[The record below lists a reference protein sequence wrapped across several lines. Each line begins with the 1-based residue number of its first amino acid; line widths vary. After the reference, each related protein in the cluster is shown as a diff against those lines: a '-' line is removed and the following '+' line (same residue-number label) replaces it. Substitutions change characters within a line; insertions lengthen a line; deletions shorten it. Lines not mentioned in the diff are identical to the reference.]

1 MIAGPLGVKTAGRVR
16 GLSFEFCFDR
26 DRFKWGAFD
35 ASEVAKSFA
44 KSPRPRL
51 SFHLSSGVITVES
64 WRCNRTKKTGHTR
77 TWNRFESGFE
87 FRSQVANYPAN
98 GGQLINGRFP
108 KFGSNK
114 CALRKQLVYGETS
127 FFSSDVET
135 LEKFQKQ
142 FSRRY
147 NGGDK
152 NIRIWKRF
160 ELNILYILRGIF
172 MKIQDAFGELILEIM
187 KKDHN
192 KYLILRFR
200 NNNQS

>member
-16 GLSFEFCFDR
+16 GLSFGFCFDR

-114 CALRKQLVYGETS
+114 CLAQVARLWGD
-127 FFSSDVET
+127 FFFFVGCRDTWEISKTV
-135 LEKFQKQ
+135 
-142 FSRRY
+142 FS
-147 NGGDK
+147 
-152 NIRIWKRF
+152 
-160 ELNILYILRGIF
+160 
-172 MKIQDAFGELILEIM
+172 KIHVVI
-187 KKDHN
+187 KW
-192 KYLILRFR
+192 
-200 NNNQS
+200 